1 MLRGS
6 KRLVEEQASQASLWS
21 WRRDLLRPR
30 HLHLL
35 LWNYSYLLQRALCGW
50 VECAW
55 GNTSWTPPGAS
66 PSELFQSLTNS
77 RHYHGA
83 QQSQKDTV
91 CCAFI
96 PESDCTWSGRAG
108 RWNWVGSNSCI
119 YGNTYILI
127 NWKLLYLEFD
137 FVTFLNLFDSVTFQ
151 DIWMRNKLVSIW
163 HLYLSCIEGPIGKN
177 VPLHVIK
184 N

>member
-66 PSELFQSLTNS
+66 PSELFQSLILVIIMEPNS
-77 RHYHGA
+77 PKKIQFA
-83 QQSQKDTV
+83 VPLFQSQIAPEAAEQV
-91 CCAFI
+91 GEIGWGAI
-96 PESDCTWSGRAG
+96 P
-108 RWNWVGSNSCI
+108 VYKVI
-119 YGNTYILI
+119 QTYILI
-127 NWKLLYLEFD
+127 NWKLLYLEFVWLCD
-137 FVTFLNLFDSVTFQ
+137 FPRY
-151 DIWMRNKLVSIW
+151 M
-163 HLYLSCIEGPIGKN
+163 IEK
-177 VPLHVIK
+177 
-184 N
+184 